1 MARYQITHLK
11 RSVFEFKSGFEYLAI
26 NYKKIIRGHYFEGTL
41 VSFSGN
47 ALSGICLCRIFVDNF
62 TKKMGHQEK
71 MQLGDSTFNDVWLSA
86 CKYLKSQVHAA
97 TFDQWFGNII
107 PIKTNTEEIVLGV
120 SDDFFA
126 DWLQNN
132 FGDILSEALIHATD
146 NKSVTFILE
155 TGHFKEEAEEEM
167 MQSPVIQNFPA
178 ASAAPNCNSRHS
190 FTNFVVGEENRY
202 AHAAAQASAQ
212 TSGLYNPLYIYGGTG
227 TGKTHLLQAVA
238 HAVHDCNPA
247 LKIRYITCEEFLN
260 QYVDSLRGRSHSQ
273 FRNSMRNVDYL
284 LVDDVHQLANKE
296 NLQEEFF
303 NTFNSLYNLNKQIIL
318 TSDKQ
323 PGEIAGLEARLISR
337 FESGLTTQI
346 TTPGFE
352 TRLAILRQA
361 QEGQLVQL
369 DEKVLVFLATRIVT
383 SIRPLKGAL
392 IQLTAYSSL
401 MQEVVSVEKAEEL
414 LRELLEKESFC
425 DSITIDVIQRRVA
438 EHFEIRLNDLLGNKR
453 PKNIAEPRMV
463 AMYLSRNLTDHS
475 FPEIGQAFGKN
486 HATVMNAFKQIPKL
500 CGKNEKLRRS
510 VAQLERQLR
519 T

>member
-1 MARYQITHLK
+1 MQQ
-11 RSVFEFKSGFEYLAI
+11 G
-26 NYKKIIRGHYFEGTL
+26 
-41 VSFSGN
+41 
-47 ALSGICLCRIFVDNF
+47 DN
-62 TKKMGHQEK
+62 
-71 MQLGDSTFNDVWLSA
+71 TFDKVWLSA
-86 CKYLKSQVHAA
+86 CKYLQTQVHAA

-107 PIKTNTEEIVLGV
+107 PLKMNADEIALGV

-126 DWLQNN
+126 DWLQTN
-132 FGDILSEALIHATD
+132 FGEILSEALVHATN
-146 NKSVTFILE
+146 NKSLKFTLE

-167 MQSPVIQNFPA
+167 VRTTANVSYNPVA
-178 ASAAPNCNSRHS
+178 AAPNCNSRHTFS
-190 FTNFVVGEENRY
+190 NFVVGEENRY
-202 AHAAAQASAQ
+202 ANAAAQASAQ
-212 TSGLYNPLYIYGGTG
+212 TPGFYNPLYIYGGTG

-238 HAVHDCNPA
+238 HAVHERNPS
-247 LKIRYITCEEFLN
+247 LRIRYVTCEEFLN
-260 QYVDSLRGRSHSQ
+260 QYVDSLRGRTHAQ

-369 DEKVLVFLATRIVT
+369 DEKVIVFLATRIVS
-383 SIRPLKGAL
+383 SIRPLKGAM

-401 MQEVVSVEKAEEL
+401 MQEAITVEKAEDL
-414 LRELLEKESFC
+414 LRELLEKESYC
-425 DSITIDVIQRRVA
+425 DTITIDLIQRRVA
-438 EHFEIRLNDLLGNKR
+438 EHFEIHITDLLGSKR

-486 HATVMNAFKQIPKL
+486 HATVMNAMKQIPKI
-500 CGKNEKLRRS
+500 CGRNEKLRRS
-510 VAQLERQLR
+510 VAQLERQLHS
-519 T
+519 

>member
-1 MARYQITHLK
+1 M
-11 RSVFEFKSGFEYLAI
+11 
-26 NYKKIIRGHYFEGTL
+26 
-41 VSFSGN
+41 
-47 ALSGICLCRIFVDNF
+47 
-62 TKKMGHQEK
+62 HQGVNTCDE
-71 MQLGDSTFNDVWLSA
+71 VWLSA
-86 CKYLKSQVHAA
+86 CQYLQTQVHAA

-107 PIKTNTEEIVLGV
+107 PIKLNADEIVLGV

-126 DWLQNN
+126 DWLTTN
-132 FGDILSEALIHATD
+132 FGDILSEALIDATN
-146 NKSVTFILE
+146 NKSMTFTLE
-155 TGHFKEEAEEEM
+155 TGHFKEEIEEDRAR
-167 MQSPVIQNFPA
+167 STANVSCTPA
-178 ASAAPNCNSRHS
+178 TPAPNCNSRHTFS
-190 FTNFVVGEENRY
+190 NFVVGEENRY

-212 TSGLYNPLYIYGGTG
+212 TPGFYNPLYIYGGTG

-238 HAVHDCNPA
+238 HEVHERNPS
-247 LKIRYITCEEFLN
+247 LKIRYVTCEEFLN
-260 QYVDSLRGRSHSQ
+260 KYVDSLRGRAHSE
-273 FRNSMRNVDYL
+273 FRNSMRKVDYL

-303 NTFNSLYNLNKQIIL
+303 NTFNSLYNSNKQIIL

-369 DEKVLVFLATRIVT
+369 DEAVLSFLATRIVS

-401 MQEVVSVEKAEEL
+401 MQEAITVEKAEEL
-414 LRELLEKESFC
+414 LRELLEKESCC
-425 DSITIDVIQRRVA
+425 DTITIDVIQRRVA

-486 HATVMNAFKQIPKL
+486 HATVMNAVKQIPKL
-500 CGKNEKLRRS
+500 CNKNEKLRRS
-510 VAQLERQLR
+510 VAQLERQLHS
-519 T
+519 